1 MTTSIQVVI
10 MAGGAGTRFWPYST
24 PQSPK
29 QFLDLTGEGTM
40 IQLTVRRLKGLVP
53 LENIWVITSAAFSKL
68 VCDQCPELLPEQ
80 VVGEPM
86 PRDTAA
92 AVALG
97 AGLVSAKDPKAIMV
111 ILPADHMIRDTQG
124 FQNSILAA
132 VDLASENRFV
142 TLGIEPHYAAEIY
155 GYLQVGEELKHG
167 YHLRR
172 FVEKPVRELAE
183 GYLAAGG
190 YYWNAG
196 MFIWKAQLLIS
207 ALDIYLPQHATM
219 ARELGQ
225 AWGQADWLKKAEL
238 VFAKLQKVSIDF
250 GLMEKLSDIAMV
262 PAGFDWSDVGGW
274 PALEEFLSKDEHG
287 NALLGANVV
296 RDCRNNLIITQ
307 NPSRPTLVAGVSDC
321 IIING
326 NAGLFVCHRDE
337 IERVKDLIQQV
348 LALPKAHT
356 VTLQS

>member
-1 MTTSIQVVI
+1 MRESIQVVI

-24 PQSPK
+24 PQKPK

-40 IQLTVRRLKGLVP
+40 IQLTVRRLKGFVP
-53 LENIWVITSAAFSKL
+53 VENIWVITSSAFAQL
-68 VCDQCPELLPEQ
+68 VCQQCPELLPEQ

-86 PRDTAA
+86 ARDTAA

-97 AGLVSAKDPKAIMV
+97 AGLVVAKDPEAVMV
-111 ILPADHMIRDTQG
+111 ILPADHMIRDTTG
-124 FQNSILAA
+124 FQQSIMEAVELAKE
-132 VDLASENRFV
+132 DRFV
-142 TLGIEPHYAAEIY
+142 TLGIEPHYPAEIY
-155 GYLQVGEELKHG
+155 GYLQVGQELRHG

-172 FVEKPVRELAE
+172 FVEKPIRELAE

-196 MFIWKAQLLIS
+196 MFIWKAQLLLS
-207 ALDIYLPQHATM
+207 ALDIYLPDHASM
-219 ARELGQ
+219 ARQLGQ
-225 AWGQADWLKKAEL
+225 SWGQAQWLKLAEQFFSPL
-238 VFAKLQKVSIDF
+238 KKVSIDF
-250 GLMEKLSDIAMV
+250 GLMEKLSDIAMI

-287 NALLGANVV
+287 NAILGAHVV
-296 RDCRNNLIITQ
+296 RDSSNNIIITQ
-307 NPSRPTLVAGVSDC
+307 NSARPTLVAGISDS

-326 NAGLFVCHRDE
+326 DAGLLVCHRDE

-348 LALPKAHT
+348 LALPKA
-356 VTLQS
+356 